1 MKVVFT
7 IIILLSCLWLSA
19 TAQSVDTSKASA
31 ITRDSLKLLA
41 AARADSANET
51 TRTDSAGAV
60 DPNLKPI
67 EPVKK
72 EAPFVYVDYF
82 PGFRRLNSGLEL
94 DSLKQ
99 TVLAEIA
106 RQNQIRKIVLRNEQV
121 KIAALAKI
129 TDLDSLKLALSQTNI
144 DTLRGFLYSRIALK
158 YLAMDNDSLADEKKR
173 LSYENAAV
181 SYSLKSLHEY
191 NSYDDSTGLR
201 ESYTNLSTAYNAE
214 RKYTEAKWFILQANT
229 VARYQADTANIIS
242 TLLALAAIKSE
253 IKDYTLAMGDLDKAL
268 QMSIVTHKPQTQL
281 LVLKNFAY
289 LYSVMQNYPKEA
301 MVLKKRDDLLDSIR
315 RAEEAELAKAAAL
328 KKRQDALIK
337 KKLYL
342 ATLRKTSKAS
352 SPAKTASL

>member
-1 MKVVFT
+1 MKIVFT
-7 IIILLSCLWLSA
+7 IIIFLFGLKLSA
-19 TAQSVDTSKASA
+19 AAQPVDTSKTSA

-41 AARADSANET
+41 AARADSANEAAH
-51 TRTDSAGAV
+51 TDSTAAV
-60 DPNLKPI
+60 DPNIKPI
-67 EPVKK
+67 EPIKK

-99 TVLAEIA
+99 SLQEEIA
-106 RQNQIRKIVLRNEQV
+106 RQIQIRKIILRNEQV
-121 KIAALAKI
+121 KLAALAKI
-129 TDLDSLKLALSQTNI
+129 NDLDSLKLALSQTNI
-144 DTLRGFLYSRIALK
+144 DTLKGFLYSRIALK
-158 YLAMDNDSLADEKKR
+158 YLSMDNDSLADEKKR
-173 LSYENAAV
+173 LSYENAAI
-181 SYSLKSLHEY
+181 SYSLKGLHQY

-229 VARYQADTANIIS
+229 LARYQADTANIIS

-268 QMSIVTHKPQTQL
+268 QLSILTHKPQTQL

-315 RAEEAELAKAAAL
+315 KAEEAELAKAAAL
-328 KKRQDALIK
+328 KKRQDALNK
-337 KKLYL
+337 KKIYL
-342 ATLRKTSKAS
+342 ASLRKNSKAS
-352 SPAKTASL
+352 SPAKTTSL